1 MTASDLVQALAVVLP
16 VLVALTVHVVTVR
29 DWRRGEVGT
38 AIGNSWEGVAA
49 LAATVGMAVKE
60 AKGNADARRERL
72 KICRYDGF
80 PTKETSVDLRD
91 TNLLLSET
99 PLVVT
104 RSGRNPRLGLKLA
117 LGSAV
122 LFLSTL

>member
-1 MTASDLVQALAVVLP
+1 MRLP
-16 VLVALTVHVVTVR
+16 VAEYHSRHQRLLR
-29 DWRRGEVGT
+29 F
-38 AIGNSWEGVAA
+38 
-49 LAATVGMAVKE
+49 
-60 AKGNADARRERL
+60 ARE
-72 KICRYDGF
+72 YDGF
-80 PTKETSVDLRD
+80 STKETSVDLRD

-99 PLVVT
+99 LLVVT

>member
-29 DWRRGEVGT
+29 DWRRDEVGT

-80 PTKETSVDLRD
+80 LTKETSVDLRD

-99 PLVVT
+99 LLVVT

>member
-38 AIGNSWEGVAA
+38 AIGNSWEGVTA
-49 LAATVGMAVKE
+49 LAATVGMAVKK

-80 PTKETSVDLRD
+80 STKETSVDLRD

-99 PLVVT
+99 LLVVT